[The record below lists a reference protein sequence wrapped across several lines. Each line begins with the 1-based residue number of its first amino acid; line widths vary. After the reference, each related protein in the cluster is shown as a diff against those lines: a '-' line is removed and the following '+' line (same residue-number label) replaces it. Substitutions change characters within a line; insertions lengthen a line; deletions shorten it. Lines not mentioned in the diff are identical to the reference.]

1 LPNRAPKPPHIAQIG
16 ISILCEDSNFAMGEL
31 DESGRLRAYVA
42 DLQSSLNAHLQTL
55 GSRERLEIDGEWG
68 PHTDLAFK
76 RVCRVLGL
84 QPQRRIR
91 TFRLIV
97 GATQQRTPG
106 ELDRAKADGAA
117 YAARLRHHFATQRVP
132 APAPANGTLSAA
144 IRAHG
149 GRYAKELVREAQR
162 SRVPLAL
169 ACAIVEKET
178 GFQNVYGHD
187 PVRNPVKSPPGGLL
201 AVTHAN
207 YRDYLGHRRGGL
219 GNQGVGPMQL
229 TSPGLQDRADVLGGC
244 WLPGPNIRV
253 GLEFLAG
260 NIKRLG
266 LRPGVVAYN
275 GSGPAAQ
282 RYAADVL
289 ARARAWE
296 AWLQAARNHRP
307 RPRPQPQPR
316 PHPPPTPGPTPRP
329 VRKARTFRLE
339 SPMMRGPDVAA
350 FQRLLNER
358 FARWNIDKRID
369 VDGEYGSITRRAA
382 RQVAYGLGISGT
394 ELAHGITP
402 ELRTKLRAPSRR
414 SQAEVASAVRR
425 RGWRGR
431 LRRQHQGRG
440 AQAAV
445 AYARTHVGVL
455 ESPLLTNRG
464 ALVDRW
470 NRATGTQLGGPW
482 CGNFVNACLMAA
494 GFPTEPWMKLCAAIE
509 GNARAGKGGWSWV
522 TSPRPGDLILF
533 TVNGAAN
540 HVGIVEAVGA
550 GNVQTIEGN
559 THKDYDPGRFW
570 EGYGVFRRHHPAGR
584 APIRGYARPPYG
596 R

>member
-1 LPNRAPKPPHIAQIG
+1 
-16 ISILCEDSNFAMGEL
+16 MGEL

-68 PHTDLAFK
+68 PRTDLAFK
-76 RVCRVLGL
+76 RICRVLGL
-84 QPQRRIR
+84 QPQRSVR

-97 GATQQRTPG
+97 GATQQRTPA

-117 YAARLRHHFATQRVP
+117 YALRLRHHFATER
-132 APAPANGTLSAA
+132 APHPSRRTARSRGRSAPTAAATPRSSCARLSA
-144 IRAHG
+144 R
-149 GRYAKELVREAQR
+149 
-162 SRVPLAL
+162 RVPLAL
-169 ACAIVEKET
+169 ACAVVEKET

-187 PVRNPVKSPPGGLL
+187 AVRNPVKSPPGGLL

-207 YRDYLGHRRGGL
+207 YREYLGHRRGGL

-229 TSPGLQDRADVLGGC
+229 TSPGLQDRADALGGC

-282 RYAADVL
+282 RYGAEVL

-307 RPRPQPQPR
+307 APQPR
-316 PHPPPTPGPTPRP
+316 PDPQPPTPGPAPRP
-329 VRKARTFRLE
+329 VRKPRTFRLE

-358 FARWNIDKRID
+358 FACWGIGKRID

-414 SQAEVASAVRR
+414 SQTEIATATRR

-440 AQAAV
+440 AQAAL

-455 ESPLLTNRG
+455 ESPLLRTAGRSSIAGTAPPGRSWAARG
-464 ALVDRW
+464 A
-470 NRATGTQLGGPW
+470 ATSST
-482 CGNFVNACLMAA
+482 
-494 GFPTEPWMKLCAAIE
+494 
-509 GNARAGKGGWSWV
+509 
-522 TSPRPGDLILF
+522 
-533 TVNGAAN
+533 
-540 HVGIVEAVGA
+540 
-550 GNVQTIEGN
+550 
-559 THKDYDPGRFW
+559 
-570 EGYGVFRRHHPAGR
+570 PA
-584 APIRGYARPPYG
+584 
-596 R
+596 